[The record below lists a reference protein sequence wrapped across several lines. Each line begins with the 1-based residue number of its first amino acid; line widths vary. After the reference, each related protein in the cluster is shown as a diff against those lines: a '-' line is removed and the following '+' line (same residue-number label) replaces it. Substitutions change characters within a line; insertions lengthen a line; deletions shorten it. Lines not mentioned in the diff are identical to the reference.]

1 MKMYLLNR
9 VRSSLMMK
17 HLISCALMDEQKLNV
32 QRIFF
37 FFKKKKKKR
46 KSGETKSL
54 DKSKDVGETKI
65 CWNTDKFF
73 SF

>member
-1 MKMYLLNR
+1 
-9 VRSSLMMK
+9 
-17 HLISCALMDEQKLNV
+17 MDEQKLNV
-32 QRIFF
+32 QRIF

-54 DKSKDVGETKI
+54 DKSKDLGETKI